1 MEMKMARRGL
11 MFFLSSLI
19 GGVGGAFAASLI
31 MFWFYPLLRSDLSM
45 FLRDLFSF
53 GGVASAAFVWLG
65 HVPILVVLL
74 LFCGRFIASPK
85 NWSYAFFMT
94 VSFLPVFINQIRPF
108 ASIANGMLEYLF
120 NAVLA
125 GTILIGA
132 TAVLRSRP
140 NR

>member
-1 MEMKMARRGL
+1 MARRGL
-11 MFFLSSLI
+11 MIFLSSLI

-31 MFWFYPLLRSDLSM
+31 MFWFYPLLRSDLSI

-53 GGVASAAFVWLG
+53 GGVASAAFVWLV

-74 LFCGRFIASPK
+74 LFCRRFMVARPK
-85 NWSYAFFMT
+85 NWSYAFFMA

-108 ASIANGMLEYLF
+108 ASIADGMLEYLF

-132 TAVLRSRP
+132 MAVLRSRP

>member
-1 MEMKMARRGL
+1 
-11 MFFLSSLI
+11 MF
-19 GGVGGAFAASLI
+19 G
-31 MFWFYPLLRSDLSM
+31 FYPLLRFDLSM

-53 GGVASAAFVWLG
+53 GRVTSAAFVWLV

-74 LFCGRFIASPK
+74 LFCRRFMASPK
-85 NWSYAFFMT
+85 NWSYAFFMA
-94 VSFLPVFINQIRPF
+94 VSFLPVLINQIRPF

-132 TAVLRSRP
+132 MAVLRSRP